1 MLRIIILSL
10 LIVFLIASIISTIIG
25 IYMIYFMAKTLK
37 MDIIDIK
44 IDNTLKQKKK

>member
-1 MLRIIILSL
+1 MLTTIILSL
-10 LIVFLIASIISTIIG
+10 LMIFLLTSIITTIIG
-25 IYMIYFMAKTLK
+25 VYMIYFMARTIR

>member
-1 MLRIIILSL
+1 MLTAIILSIL
-10 LIVFLIASIISTIIG
+10 MVFLLTSIISTIIG
-25 IYMIYFMAKTLK
+25 VYMIYFMAKTIK